1 MTVEW
6 LVPVAQARS
15 ISLALHGL
23 ASATRL
29 SPHCIGCS
37 LSTDVETQGRV
48 SYVED
53 WETAEDFHHRLDAP
67 GFAHLATLIEDV
79 SRKPRIEFP
88 LSDLRQRA
96 DLLHAIDAAVK
107 AYRRAEAE
115 AEEPMRKPRRHTTG
129 PRLFT
134 RR

>member
-15 ISLALHGL
+15 IALALHGL
-23 ASATRL
+23 ASTTRL
-29 SPHCIGCS
+29 SPGCLGCS
-37 LSTDVETQGRV
+37 LSTDFESQGRV
-48 SYVED
+48 SYIED
-53 WETAEDFHHRLDAP
+53 WGTADDFHHHLDTPA
-67 GFAHLATLIEDV
+67 FAHLATLIEDV

-88 LSDLRQRA
+88 AADLRQRA
-96 DLLHAIDAAVK
+96 DLLQAVDAAVK

-115 AEEPMRKPRRHTTG
+115 AEEPMRKPRRAATG
-129 PRLFT
+129 SRLFT